1 MKLRLSGRAQ
11 SDLERTYAYL
21 YANRGAKVADHFLER
36 AQKAAEFIGQN
47 PYAGPHPNWATRHR
61 SLRFWPIS
69 GTRFVIYYVPE
80 EESVSIERVLDGRR
94 DVVRILERGIE
105 EAEEDLGD

>member
-1 MKLRLSGRAQ
+1 M
-11 SDLERTYAYL
+11 
-21 YANRGAKVADHFLER
+21 
-36 AQKAAEFIGQN
+36 
-47 PYAGPHPNWATRHR
+47 
-61 SLRFWPIS
+61 
-69 GTRFVIYYVPE
+69 IYYVPE